1 MRFCDL
7 QTERLSL
14 TLWIKNIF
22 FCEIIYAYFTPGIW
36 KLLRCLKS
44 LEETNSQQPVNPRQL
59 PVLNHPCGKTAS
71 SGKTPPNELNLIL
84 WLNILCEGVNTLIL
98 FKITED

>member
-1 MRFCDL
+1 MCEVVWLTNWKIKFN
-7 QTERLSL
+7 SL
-14 TLWIKNIF
+14 NKEYFL
-22 FCEIIYAYFTPGIW
+22 YAYFTPGIW

-84 WLNILCEGVNTLIL
+84 WLNILCKGVNTLIL